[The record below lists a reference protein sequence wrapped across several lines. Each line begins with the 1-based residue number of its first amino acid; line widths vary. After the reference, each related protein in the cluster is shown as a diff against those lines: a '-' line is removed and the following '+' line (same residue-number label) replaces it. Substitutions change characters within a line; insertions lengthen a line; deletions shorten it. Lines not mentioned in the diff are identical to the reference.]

1 MWTKWQTMRS
11 WYIWH
16 KRILETFQIDLQWE
30 ALEMVVGRDMFV
42 IQPKGSGKSLIFQSA
57 LIFFH
62 IVRPECAKLIILIIS
77 PLVSLMKGQVHCLK
91 SLGISAES
99 IGDAKKPE
107 NVQKEDSAKFTRGV
121 SVNQN
126 MTSSGF
132 GLVKISPHE
141 KRFADL
147 ALVWSSPWWRDFGGA
162 ATLGRK
168 SEGTARFTLILL
180 KIFLQRVMKSFH
192 IFLELLK
199 VLQI

>member
-1 MWTKWQTMRS
+1 
-11 WYIWH
+11 
-16 KRILETFQIDLQWE
+16 
-30 ALEMVVGRDMFV
+30 MVVGRDMFV

-107 NVQKEDSAKFTRGV
+107 NVQKDSAKFTRGV

-132 GLVKISPHE
+132 GLGKISPHE

-147 ALVWSSPWWRDFGGA
+147 ALV
-162 ATLGRK
+162 
-168 SEGTARFTLILL
+168 
-180 KIFLQRVMKSFH
+180 
-192 IFLELLK
+192 
-199 VLQI
+199 